1 MSAHEKL
8 AEHGERRDAGVWV
21 GGGRV
26 PGKLEARR
34 PVDLLPPLVQRLDA
48 TEVAELWLGSVLE

>member
-1 MSAHEKL
+1 MSAHEEL
-8 AEHGERRDAGVWV
+8 AEHGERRDAGVRV

-26 PGKLEARR
+26 PGQLEARR

-48 TEVAELWLGSVLE
+48 TEVTELGFGSVLE